1 MDAFQILVIIL
12 SVFLTAALVLTIIA
26 LVYILKTVKSIKEIS
41 QKAASVVD
49 SASNA
54 SKFVNPAIAGKYVY
68 EAVVKAV
75 NNHKKEK

>member
-12 SVFLTAALVLTIIA
+12 SVFLTVALILTIVA
-26 LVYILKTVKSIKEIS
+26 LVYILKTVKSIKQIS

-49 SASNA
+49 SASNV
-54 SKFVNPAIAGKYVY
+54 SKFVNPAVAGKFIY
-68 EAVVKAV
+68 EAVVKTV